1 MNLKWQESPPK
12 RKRSSTNFKKRTS
25 KRKLRPLTKVLN
37 KSLKGSKA
45 SMSKRRCQRLCTET
59 FTTSTKDLKTTE
71 ALKDWVNQDIQ
82 LSSSCPQCRLPQPK
96 DRPVKERD
104 SSWVKKLIFQRAQGP
119 TTTTRGL
126 GTESMTI
133 MTQTKTTRRCTDLW
147 FKTQSGFPL
156 HLWRLKFTKAVS
168 NRLTSLM
175 LSSSCHK
182 KIAQQSQR
190 KKNLSHQRKIFHGG
204 KFLLTQAILPLLSPE
219 LESINQKTV
228 MRATTQ
234 TLWTTILWDPKHSIE
249 KEKPNLIQTMKKRD
263 QNMLQ
268 LNHLQ
273 ELESI
278 HQRMAIRITSQTD
291 KLVLDSIMR
300 QLKLNLP
307 QMVRMKITKLIHKS
321 SHSIKQGSTSRIM
334 ETRINTL
341 LLKDCTMHLKMN
353 LLHLMRRL
361 RRLRHRRKI
370 NLGDRLIKIQLIQ
383 PLLSPGLEFTLLRMA
398 IKTISL
404 TLNQSISSKL

>member
-59 FTTSTKDLKTTE
+59 FTTSTKDLKLKK
-71 ALKDWVNQDIQ
+71 ALTDWLNQDIQ
-82 LSSSCPQCRLPQPK
+82 LSSICPQCRLPQPK
-96 DRPVKERD
+96 NRPVKERD
-104 SSWVKKLIFQRAQGP
+104 SSWVKKLIFLRAQGP
-119 TTTTRGL
+119 TPTTRGL
-126 GTESMTI
+126 GIESMTI

-204 KFLLTQAILPLLSPE
+204 KFLLTQIILPLLSPE

-249 KEKPNLIQTMKKRD
+249 KEKPNLNQMMKKRD

-300 QLKLNLP
+300 HLNKNLP

-341 LLKDCTMHLKMN
+341 LLKDWTMHLKMN

-370 NLGDRLIKIQLIQ
+370 NLGDKPTKIQPIQ
-383 PLLSPGLEFTLLRMA
+383 PLLSPDLEFTLLRMA
-398 IKTISL
+398 IKTISQ